1 MTKKKAKKS
10 TAVAEKRMTLG
21 QELKKNY
28 FFYLIALPGVI
39 YMILFNYI
47 PMSGIY
53 LAFENY
59 TYQGG
64 LFGSEFVGLRNFKF
78 LLANL
83 NNAIRAT
90 RNTLVVNIFGIVLG
104 TALNVAVAIVLA
116 EIRSERYRKFGQ
128 TIILFPHFLSWIVV
142 GGISEV
148 LLNERGGMIN
158 KVIEMFG
165 GDPLL
170 FNSEPKYWWAILIL
184 FSLWKGFGYGSLVYY
199 ATVTGFDPA
208 LYEAAEIDG
217 AGRWKKIT
225 KITIPLLKPTIVTLF
240 LLSIGGVMGSS
251 LEQVMGMTKLNPLLL
266 ETTDNL
272 ATYVYRMG
280 IGNGEFGL
288 ASALSLYQSVIG
300 CVIVLAANLL
310 AKKADPDYALF

>member
-1 MTKKKAKKS
+1 MKKTKQIV
-10 TAVAEKRMTLG
+10 VAEKKMSLR

-28 FFYLIALPGVI
+28 FFYLLALPGLI
-39 YMILFNYI
+39 FMIFFCYV
-47 PMSGIY
+47 PMAGIY

-64 LFGSEFVGLRNFKF
+64 LFGSEFVGLRNFRF
-78 LLANL
+78 LFTNL
-83 NNAIRAT
+83 NNIFRAI

-104 TALNVAVAIVLA
+104 TALNVAVAVVLA
-116 EIRSERYRKFGQ
+116 EIQNERYRKFGQ
-128 TIILFPHFLSWIVV
+128 TIILFPHFLSWIVI

-148 LLNERGGMIN
+148 VLAQKGGLIN
-158 KVIEMFG
+158 NIIEFFG
-165 GDPLL
+165 GEALL

-199 ATVTGFDPA
+199 ATITGFDPA

-217 AGRWKKIT
+217 AGRWQKIT
-225 KITIPLLKPTIVTLF
+225 KITIPLLKPTVVTLF
-240 LLSIGGVMGSS
+240 LLSIGGIMGSS
-251 LEQVMGMTKLNPLLL
+251 LEQVMGMTKMNPLLL

-288 ASALSLYQSVIG
+288 SSALSLFQSVIS
-300 CVIVLAANLL
+300 CIVVLVANFL